1 MKTHENRLG
10 PRKSFWGGPAGL
22 SFYSLNSMNFLE
34 RLKSWSQSELLS
46 PFVLGANCCAREL
59 YRLSG
64 PNPQVGSIRENFIES
79 EPIESCD
86 VLVVSGIINEQIR
99 PYIIE
104 AYERMLSPRYVLA
117 VGTCTATGAVF
128 DTMAIDKILPVDVY
142 VGGCPPTLDS
152 LINGLELL
160 RERIRKGTIRQV
172 ELKEG
177 ALGES

>member
-1 MKTHENRLG
+1 
-10 PRKSFWGGPAGL
+10 
-22 SFYSLNSMNFLE
+22 
-34 RLKSWSQSELLS
+34 
-46 PFVLGANCCAREL
+46 
-59 YRLSG
+59 LSG